1 RQSWGRVMGR
11 GVGDTVFYVYNRLV
25 AVNGVGGEPEHFGT
39 GVDTFHHRNVERAR
53 DFPGAL
59 LGSST
64 HDTKRSEDVR
74 ARLVV
79 LSEMPGEWR
88 RALETWRR
96 LNAVHKTELAGKP

>member
-25 AVNGVGGEPEHFGT
+25 ALNEVGGEPEHFGT
-39 GVDTFHHRNVERAR
+39 SVDTFHHRNLERAR

-79 LSEMPGEWR
+79 LSEMPGEGRGALGGWR
-88 RALETWRR
+88 QA
-96 LNAVHKTELAGKP
+96 NAGHKTESA